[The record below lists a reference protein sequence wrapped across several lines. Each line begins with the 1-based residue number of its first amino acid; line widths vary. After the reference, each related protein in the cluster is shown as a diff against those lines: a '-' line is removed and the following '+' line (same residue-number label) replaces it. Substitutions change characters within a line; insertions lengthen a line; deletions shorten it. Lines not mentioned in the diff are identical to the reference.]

1 MQREDLPDI
10 KCPRCHRLLARG
22 TAVFMELYCRHC
34 KIYVILWA
42 TSPNLAGHSA
52 SSMEAQ
58 CPPPVNLIIPQF

>member
-34 KIYVILWA
+34 KVYVILRA
-42 TSPNLAGHSA
+42 TSPNSAPHDGHQT
-52 SSMEAQ
+52 EFQ
-58 CPPPVNLIIPQF
+58 NG